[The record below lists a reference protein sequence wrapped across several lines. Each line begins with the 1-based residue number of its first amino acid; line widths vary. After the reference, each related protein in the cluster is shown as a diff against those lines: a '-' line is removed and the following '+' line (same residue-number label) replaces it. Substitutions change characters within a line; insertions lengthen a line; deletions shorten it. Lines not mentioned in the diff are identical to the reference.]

1 MQEIF
6 IHKSE
11 KVKGEL
17 KNIDQVM
24 DIVKFNRFNLLRKK
38 LKIVKIEDQ
47 II

>member
-11 KVKGEL
+11 KVKREL

-47 II
+47 NI

>member
-17 KNIDQVM
+17 KNIDQVL
-24 DIVKFNRFNLLRKK
+24 ILWNLIGL
-38 LKIVKIEDQ
+38 IC
-47 II
+47 